1 MKMLDE
7 LIDRCDVYLRAP
19 DTCNSD
25 YLIQLFADTCIMC
38 SRVLEEKTG
47 YVMKE
52 QAIMAGIGY
61 ADVRTLRKALESC
74 REQYEH
80 EMAVSGASAPDIR
93 ATAYAEAAASV
104 DFSVSQT
111 ISTVWDVPEEAL
123 SSDKK
128 AEISK
133 LLKELEAEKE
143 PTRLAKAAKA
153 AADFVFDKAIEAA
166 PAVLPCIAQAIR
178 SALPIP

>member
-1 MKMLDE
+1 MKMLDD
-7 LIDRCDVYLRAP
+7 LIGRCDVYLRDP
-19 DTCNSD
+19 NNCDSD

-47 YVMKE
+47 YVIKE
-52 QAIMAGIGY
+52 QAVMAGITY

-80 EMAVSGASAPDIR
+80 EMAVSGAGALDIR

>member
-1 MKMLDE
+1 MKMLDD
-7 LIDRCDVYLRAP
+7 LIGRCDAYLKNP
-19 DTCNSD
+19 NTCDSD

-47 YVMKE
+47 YVIKE

>member
-1 MKMLDE
+1 
-7 LIDRCDVYLRAP
+7 
-19 DTCNSD
+19 
-25 YLIQLFADTCIMC
+25 
-38 SRVLEEKTG
+38 
-47 YVMKE
+47 
-52 QAIMAGIGY
+52 MAGITY

-80 EMAVSGASAPDIR
+80 EMAVSGAGATKIR
-93 ATAYAEAAASV
+93 AIAHAEAAASI

-111 ISTVWDVPEEAL
+111 ISMVWDVPEEAL
-123 SSDKK
+123 SSETK

-143 PTRLAKAAKA
+143 PSRLAKAAKA

-178 SALPIP
+178 AALPII

>member
-1 MKMLDE
+1 MKMLDD
-7 LIDRCDVYLRAP
+7 LIDRCDVYLKDP
-19 DTCNSD
+19 NTCDSD
-25 YLIQLFADTCIMC
+25 YLIQLVADTCIMC

-47 YVMKE
+47 YVIKE
-52 QAIMAGIGY
+52 QAIMAGIKY

-80 EMAVSGASAPDIR
+80 EMAVSGAGAAKVR
-93 ATAYAEAAASV
+93 ATAHAEAAASV

-111 ISTVWDVPEEAL
+111 ISMVWDIPEKAL
-123 SSDKK
+123 SNDEK
-128 AEISK
+128 AKISK

-143 PTRLAKAAKA
+143 PSRLKKAAKA
-153 AADFVFDKAIEAA
+153 ATDFVFDKSIEAA
-166 PAVLPCIAQAIR
+166 PAVLTCIAQAIR

>member
-1 MKMLDE
+1 MKMLDD
-7 LIDRCDVYLRAP
+7 LIGRCDAYLKNP
-19 DTCNSD
+19 NTCDSD

-80 EMAVSGASAPDIR
+80 EMAVSGAAAAKVLALANS
-93 ATAYAEAAASV
+93 EAAASV

-111 ISTVWDVPEEAL
+111 ISMVWDVPEETL
-123 SSDKK
+123 SSEMK

-143 PTRLAKAAKA
+143 TSYMKSRAK
-153 AADFVFDKAIEAA
+153 
-166 PAVLPCIAQAIR
+166 P
-178 SALPIP
+178 

>member
-1 MKMLDE
+1 MKMLDD
-7 LIDRCDVYLRAP
+7 LIDRCDVYLRDP
-19 DTCNSD
+19 NTCDSN

-38 SRVLEEKTG
+38 SKVLEEKTG
-47 YVMKE
+47 YVIKE
-52 QAIMAGIGY
+52 QAIMAGITY

-80 EMAVSGASAPDIR
+80 ELAVSGAGAAKVR
-93 ATAYAEAAASV
+93 ATAHAEAAASI

-111 ISTVWDVPEEAL
+111 ISMVWDVPEEAL
-123 SSDKK
+123 SSETK

-143 PTRLAKAAKA
+143 PSRLAKSAKA
-153 AADFVFDKAIEAA
+153 ATDFVFDKAIEAA

-178 SALPIP
+178 SVLPTI

>member
-1 MKMLDE
+1 MKMLDD
-7 LIDRCDVYLRAP
+7 LIDRCDVYLR
-19 DTCNSD
+19 DLNTCDSN

-38 SRVLEEKTG
+38 SKVLEEKTG
-47 YVMKE
+47 YVIKE
-52 QAIMAGIGY
+52 QAIMAGITY

-80 EMAVSGASAPDIR
+80 ELAVSGASAAKVR
-93 ATAYAEAAASV
+93 AIAHAEAAASV

-111 ISTVWDVPEEAL
+111 ISMVWDVPEEAL
-123 SSDKK
+123 SSGMK

-143 PTRLAKAAKA
+143 PSRLAKAAKA

-178 SALPIP
+178 AALPIL

>member
-80 EMAVSGASAPDIR
+80 EMAVSGAGAPDIR

-166 PAVLPCIAQAIR
+166 PAVFPCIAQAIR

>member
-1 MKMLDE
+1 MKMLDD
-7 LIDRCDVYLRAP
+7 LIGRCDAYLKNP
-19 DTCNSD
+19 NTCDSD

>member
-1 MKMLDE
+1 MKMLDD
-7 LIDRCDVYLRAP
+7 LIGRCDAYLKNP
-19 DTCNSD
+19 NTCDSD
-25 YLIQLFADTCIMC
+25 YLIQLFADTCIIC

-80 EMAVSGASAPDIR
+80 EMAVSGAAAAKDLALAHS
-93 ATAYAEAAASV
+93 EAAASV

-111 ISTVWDVPEEAL
+111 ISMVWDVPEETL
-123 SSDKK
+123 SSEMK

-133 LLKELEAEKE
+133 PPERARSPKRSRQGWRRPPKPR
-143 PTRLAKAAKA
+143 PTSYSTRQSRRRRPCS
-153 AADFVFDKAIEAA
+153 
-166 PAVLPCIAQAIR
+166 PA
-178 SALPIP
+178 

>member
-1 MKMLDE
+1 MKMLDD
-7 LIDRCDVYLRAP
+7 LIDRCDVYLRDP
-19 DTCNSD
+19 NTCDSN

-38 SRVLEEKTG
+38 SKVLEEKTG
-47 YVMKE
+47 YVIKE
-52 QAIMAGIGY
+52 QAIMAGITY

-80 EMAVSGASAPDIR
+80 ELAVSGAGAAKVR
-93 ATAYAEAAASV
+93 ATAHAEAAASI

-111 ISTVWDVPEEAL
+111 ISMVWDVPEEAL
-123 SSDKK
+123 SSGMK

-143 PTRLAKAAKA
+143 TSYMKSRAK
-153 AADFVFDKAIEAA
+153 
-166 PAVLPCIAQAIR
+166 P
-178 SALPIP
+178 

>member
-1 MKMLDE
+1 MKMLDD
-7 LIDRCDVYLRAP
+7 LIGRCDAYLNNP
-19 DTCNSD
+19 STCDSD
-25 YLIQLFADTCIMC
+25 CLIQLFADTCIMC
-38 SRVLEEKTG
+38 SKVLEEKTG
-47 YVMKE
+47 YVIKE
-52 QAIMAGIGY
+52 QAIMAGITY

-80 EMAVSGASAPDIR
+80 EMAVSGAGAAKVRASAH
-93 ATAYAEAAASV
+93 AEAAASV

-111 ISTVWDVPEEAL
+111 ISMVWDVPEEAL
-123 SSDKK
+123 SSEMK

-143 PTRLAKAAKA
+143 PSRVAKAAKA
-153 AADFVFDKAIEAA
+153 AIDFVFDRAIEAA